1 MRLSPLAGLR
11 FGDEALFATGR
22 ARPFGSDDTPHSSLV
37 GRWKE
42 IPLLSLSGGRWA
54 IGQAQHR
61 ERHAHHRVI
70 TPAVAR
76 PYISPGQVTDQ
87 DPTAGGTPT
96 ALTDAGTIPR
106 VAVPCPP
113 GPQTPRFARR
123 VEALDAQVPVRG
135 AIAVP
140 GRCTCIDS
148 AHSAY

>member
-22 ARPFGSDDTPHSSLV
+22 ARPFGSDGTPDSSLV

-61 ERHAHHRVI
+61 
-70 TPAVAR
+70 
-76 PYISPGQVTDQ
+76 G
-87 DPTAGGTPT
+87 
-96 ALTDAGTIPR
+96 L
-106 VAVPCPP
+106 
-113 GPQTPRFARR
+113 QTPRFACR
-123 VEALDAQVPVRG
+123 VEALDVPVLVRG

-140 GRCTCIDS
+140 GRCTCVDS